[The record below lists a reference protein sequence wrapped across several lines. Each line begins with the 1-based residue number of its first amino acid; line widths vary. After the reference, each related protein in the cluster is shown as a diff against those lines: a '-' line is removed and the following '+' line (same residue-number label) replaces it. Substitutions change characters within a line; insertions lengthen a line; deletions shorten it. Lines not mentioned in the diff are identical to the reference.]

1 MKNKYIHIFVPLWS
15 RSFTYVTIL
24 TLLYHTFISTQKT
37 VWISCA
43 RACETM
49 RSSRTA
55 PLTVRIQDFRF
66 TSGEEVDE
74 RGAWFLLNNA

>member
-24 TLLYHTFISTQKT
+24 TLLYHTFISTPKT

-49 RSSRTA
+49 RSSRTQ
-55 PLTVRIQDFRF
+55 PLTVCVFQIFDLL
-66 TSGEEVDE
+66 
-74 RGAWFLLNNA
+74 RGRKLMKEGFGFC